1 MRVQAKSKWAAVLG
15 LALVLSMLSTVLVA
29 PAAYAADDKKKEP
42 ARKTRVTSTIRL
54 GLQKKLAEAQKLVE
68 EKQFQGSLD
77 LLSKALNDTKK
88 LSQFERFQ
96 LKNYSGY
103 IHYQMGNYDK
113 ALTEFQAI
121 VRFDEV
127 DSRFVEDA
135 YFTISQLYSLLG
147 QTEKALEIA
156 LRLNKIKVDKNDSS
170 LQALIANYHY
180 QLERFKQGLPYI
192 KRAISI
198 VKNNKPGVSASGE
211 ELTEAEI
218 AKLTTPRKQWYQLLH
233 AYLQQLKKYKELL
246 AADIEWV
253 YFYPDNDTMVYLAHS
268 LGAMERN
275 KDQLSVLE
283 LLYER
288 GHLDRQAYVLTLASL
303 QIQHGIPYKAANML
317 EKAMK
322 EDVVKG
328 DKLENLVLLSRAW
341 IEAKEDKKS
350 IPPLIKA
357 SKISETGREFDMLA
371 KRYITLYQWDKAELA
386 LKDAFKKGGL
396 NNEISSLILLGQ
408 AQGEL
413 NKFNESIK
421 TLAKASALVNRKL
434 PVEVAKLKKALAVK
448 SSRRDKTA
456 IKRLRQDIKSLNR
469 QLKSTRDL
477 STYMENQIKRMA
489 YLDSARP

>member
-1 MRVQAKSKWAAVLG
+1 MIVQAKSKWAVLIG
-15 LALVLSMLSTVLVA
+15 LALVLAMLSTVLVT
-29 PAAYAADDKKKEP
+29 PIAYAADEKKKEP
-42 ARKTRVTSTIRL
+42 ARKTRVTATIRL
-54 GLQKKLAEAQKLVE
+54 SLQKKLAEAQQLVE

-77 LLSKALNDTKK
+77 LLTKSLNETKK

-96 LKNYSGY
+96 LRNYSGY

-113 ALTEFQAI
+113 ALTEFLTI
-121 VRFDEV
+121 VKFDEV

-147 QTEKALEIA
+147 KTEKALEIA
-156 LRLNKIKVDKNDSS
+156 LRLNKIKADKNDSS
-170 LQALIANYHY
+170 LQALIANYYY
-180 QLERFKQGLPYI
+180 QLERFKNGLPYI

-198 VKNNKPGVSASGE
+198 VKNNKPGVSADGS
-211 ELTEAEI
+211 ELTAAEI
-218 AKLTTPRKQWYQLLH
+218 ARLTTPRKQWYQLLH
-233 AYLQQLKKYKELL
+233 AYLQQLKNYKQLL
-246 AADIEWV
+246 EADIEWV
-253 YFYPDNDTMVYLAHS
+253 YYYPDNETLVYLAHS

-303 QIQHGIPYKAANML
+303 QIQHGIPYKAARML
-317 EKAMK
+317 EKGIK
-322 EDVVKG
+322 DGVVKG

-341 IEAKEDKKS
+341 VEAKEDKKS

-357 SKISETGREFDMLA
+357 SKISKTGREFDMLA

-413 NKFNESIK
+413 SKYNESIK
-421 TLAKASALVNRKL
+421 TLAKASAVISRQI
-434 PVEVAKLKKALAVK
+434 PVKTANLKKALAVK
-448 SSRRDKTA
+448 TSRRDKTT

-469 QLKSTRDL
+469 QLKSARDL